1 MRVLVLSVF
10 FQLCCVCLFGQQ
22 VVDFMYDESG
32 NCIKKY
38 LTVELP
44 SKASDNPLD
53 TVSKTDNIG
62 DVAISVY
69 PNPTDGLLRVV
80 VSGAEQHDFDFRLID
95 AGGRLLQ
102 QFRSR
107 NEINDVDM
115 TYYTSGVYVLVLYVD
130 NKRSVFRIIKK

>member
-44 SKASDNPLD
+44 SKARDNPLD

-80 VSGAEQHDFDFRLID
+80 
-95 AGGRLLQ
+95 
-102 QFRSR
+102 
-107 NEINDVDM
+107 
-115 TYYTSGVYVLVLYVD
+115 TSTTTKL
-130 NKRSVFRIIKK
+130 